1 MNKSRSG
8 LADVSL
14 LDSNTLD
21 VSKRK
26 FLMDLHDKIIA
37 LQSQVEKFHNVDYAE
52 DTIYRWGYLA
62 VAACG

>member
-1 MNKSRSG
+1 
-8 LADVSL
+8 
-14 LDSNTLD
+14 
-21 VSKRK
+21 
-26 FLMDLHDKIIA
+26 MDLHDKIIA